1 MDELNEL
8 PQGWKWVRLGDVAKQ
23 DRLIVEPYSELSN
36 NLPYLGLEHI
46 ESNSGKIL
54 KDIQEKIEDEG
65 KSTTFY
71 FNENHILY
79 GKLRPYLNKVALP
92 NFEGRCTTELMP
104 FLPKDNVNREFIAWI
119 LKRDETI
126 SFVMQEATGSR
137 MPRADIDK
145 LLNLIIPLPPF
156 PEQQRL
162 ATLLTAKLS
171 LIEQAKEKIT
181 AQLQAAQELTAAY
194 LREVFESEE
203 AKGWEWVKLGDIAI
217 KISKGES
224 PEWQGFSYTNTG
236 IIFIRSEN
244 IQWGSFSDIKKTFIP
259 LEFHNK
265 LTRSKVTSGDILI
278 NLVGASIGRV
288 CKCPDNIENA
298 NINQAVAVISL
309 SNYNSDFLVN
319 FILTNKIQEHFKDVQ
334 VDVARPNISLT
345 NLRDLPIPSIS
356 TDKQK
361 QLANYLSEKLATVE
375 QLKTTLQTQL
385 DSINQLP
392 AALLKQAFSGRL

>member
-1 MDELNEL
+1 MPELNEL

-23 DRLIVEPYSELSN
+23 DRLIVEPYSKLS

-104 FLPKDNVNREFIAWI
+104 FLPKDNINREFIAWI

-145 LLNLIIPLPPF
+145 LLNLIIPLPPL

-162 ATLLTAKLS
+162 ATLLTAKLA

-203 AKGWEWVKLGDIAI
+203 AKGWELVKLGDVCKSIVPNRD
-217 KISKGES
+217 KPK
-224 PEWQGFSYTNTG
+224 
-236 IIFIRSEN
+236 
-244 IQWGSFSDIKKTFIP
+244 SFSGSYRWITLPDFNENTIYLDIKENYLGLSKEEILEYNARIVPKGSVIMSCVGRFGLSAIVEQDIIPNQQIHAFIVPKEIDYKYLAYFLKFNKNYFESIATSTIINYLNKSNCESVLFP
-259 LEFHNK
+259 L
-265 LTRSKVTSGDILI
+265 LPLI
-278 NLVGASIGRV
+278 
-288 CKCPDNIENA
+288 E
-298 NINQAVAVISL
+298 QQ
-309 SNYNSDFLVN
+309 
-319 FILTNKIQEHFKDVQ
+319 KI
-334 VDVARPNISLT
+334 
-345 NLRDLPIPSIS
+345 
-356 TDKQK
+356 
-361 QLANYLSEKLATVE
+361 ANYLSEKLATVE
-375 QLKTTLQTQL
+375 QLKATLQTQL

-392 AALLKQAFSGRL
+392 AALLKQAFSGNL